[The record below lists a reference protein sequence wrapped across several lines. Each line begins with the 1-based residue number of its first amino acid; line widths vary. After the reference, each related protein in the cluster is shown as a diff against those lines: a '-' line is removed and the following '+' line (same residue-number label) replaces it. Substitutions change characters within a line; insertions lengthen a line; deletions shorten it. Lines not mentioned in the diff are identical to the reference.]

1 MIGKIFQK
9 GSGSFRNRIEYI
21 LGLSKHEHTTNNI
34 KLIGKNCF
42 ASDPLRNGYRKDE
55 IQAEAL
61 IEEFDAI
68 EKIRN
73 LSLDSDR
80 IIKPVW
86 HAILSLRPGE
96 SLTQESWLT
105 AVEAYLNDLG
115 FGLENKWI
123 AVLHEDT
130 DHPHVHIVANRI
142 CINDTFSL
150 VKDNNE
156 RLRSCDSV
164 SHIEDRFL
172 LPKAPPPEK
181 TWGASISR
189 AQVEASNNE
198 SSLPWKRRLIAKI
211 AGAVEVCQEEN
222 GDMFLLIQL
231 LRCQSVHVHFSTDSR
246 GHPTGIAYE
255 HQGIII
261 SGRRLKRSRLTFQ
274 KLILQERIRYD
285 PKTFSDLAVEAAKRD
300 EERQNEVRILYIA
313 IRAKNGRP
321 RYVSVA
327 AKNTKE
333 AEIIIR
339 IILSL
344 ILALLGIRVNFEI
357 EDRRE
362 TEYYHPIHYDWLTTQ
377 EADKRRKVINIFKG
391 EPESELTLN

>member
-21 LGLSKHEHTTNNI
+21 FGLSKHEHTTNKI

-42 ASDPLRNGYRKDE
+42 APDPLRNGYRKDE

-61 IEEFDAI
+61 IEEFDEI
-68 EKIRN
+68 EKIRS

-96 SLTQESWLT
+96 SLTEESWFQ

-115 FGLENKWI
+115 FGLENKWV

-130 DHPHVHIVANRI
+130 DHQHVHIVANRI
-142 CINDTFSL
+142 CINDTFSV

-172 LPKAPPPEK
+172 LPKAPSPES
-181 TWGASISR
+181 TWGASMSR

-198 SSLPWKRRLIAKI
+198 FSIPWKKRLIAKI
-211 AGAVEVCQEEN
+211 AGAVEACQEED
-222 GDMFLLIQL
+222 GDMFLLIRL
-231 LRCQSVHVHFSTDSR
+231 LRRQSVHIHFSTDNR

-274 KLILQERIRYD
+274 KLILQERIRFD
-285 PKTFSDLAVEAAKRD
+285 PRTFSDLAIEAAKRD
-300 EERQNEVRILYIA
+300 EERQNEVRILYFSIS
-313 IRAKNGRP
+313 AKNVRP
-321 RYVSVA
+321 RHVSIA
-327 AKNTKE
+327 AKNTRE
-333 AEIIIR
+333 VEIIIK

-357 EDRRE
+357 EDKKE
-362 TEYYHPIHYDWLTTQ
+362 SEYYYPIHYDWLTSQ
-377 EADKRRKVINIFKG
+377 KAEKHREIVNLFKD
-391 EPESELTLN
+391 ELENELTVN